1 MLAALFTPYVDGV
14 LVVAFAYACVTIG
27 LQITLASGQFS
38 VAHAALM
45 GLGGYAGGIAT
56 KAWDWPFIAA
66 LAFGLLI
73 GGLFGLAFA
82 VVLQRTSGVLLG
94 TVTIAAGQALSII
107 MRNTTEVFGVKTG
120 GSQGLT
126 GIPTR
131 TTLTWAAG
139 GAAFALLAALVLR
152 RSRAG
157 MGMLALGKDETVARS
172 LGIWQLGTRIWG
184 FGMGG
189 ALAGLGGVLLACN
202 NGVVQPAQ
210 LSFASEPLFFI
221 FLMVGGLTTPW
232 GALVGAVGVWWL
244 QELLR
249 YPWSSDG
256 HFLFLEQNDRYWI
269 LGALLVIVVLFRPYG
284 LIVRRPL
291 RLPKANE
298 PRTPQPLPAS
308 SGTPDPRFGTSVP
321 GG

>member
-1 MLAALFTPYVDGV
+1 VFAPLKR
-14 LVVAFAYACVTIG
+14 LVVG
-27 LQITLASGQFS
+27 RP
-38 VAHAALM
+38 
-45 GLGGYAGGIAT
+45 IAT
-56 KAWDWPFIAA
+56 YQAGHHKF
-66 LAFGLLI
+66 
-73 GGLFGLAFA
+73 GLFGGLA
-82 VVLQRTSGVLLG
+82 VLSSD
-94 TVTIAAGQALSII
+94 ALSSVAYA
-107 MRNTTEVFGVKTG
+107 TEE
-120 GSQGLT
+120 
-126 GIPTR
+126 
-131 TTLTWAAG
+131 
-139 GAAFALLAALVLR
+139 VLR
-152 RSRAG
+152 
-157 MGMLALGKDETVARS
+157 
-172 LGIWQLGTRIWG
+172 I
-184 FGMGG
+184 
-189 ALAGLGGVLLACN
+189 
-202 NGVVQPAQ
+202 
-210 LSFASEPLFFI
+210 
-221 FLMVGGLTTPW
+221 LMVGGLTTPW